1 MLRLALGT
9 TLSFI
14 VAEMLDWE
22 LSFLITVFLVQL
34 LTSPGGAPGLRQG
47 IAIVAALGLAT
58 AAAATLSA
66 LLVGMPALFAIV
78 LGLVLFLA
86 FVLQRSGRSPA
97 LGTLILVAFGF
108 LPVVAV
114 QAPELVPAVA
124 FYLVRSSAIAVLWAW
139 LLQAL
144 LPDPETAASRVPTSE
159 RAAAPPDGIVRTAL
173 TDTAVLLPV
182 LLLAMTLEVPAAL
195 VIVLTVTAVLTQH
208 NIAGGRRVAL
218 GLLLG
223 NLVGGVTAVVAYQLL
238 SAVPTLGFLTA
249 LLLLV
254 SLVYARL
261 ITGADGARPAL
272 RHGAHHLRHR
282 LRHGRGPLPRRAG
295 SDAGDPP
302 AEPRDRLRLRVR
314 CAEPD
319 RTGGP
324 AKGHGRGRRR
334 PTGLRSKG
342 SHETGRRTSS
352 VVFSV
357 FDKPEIQPPH
367 GPWPRG
373 FPSLRA
379 SCDEVQPSIIGVD
392 TSMLD
397 A

>member
-1 MLRLALGT
+1 MTVEVSQGGAAPLPAPDDAATLVQHRHMLRLALGV

-14 VAEMLDWE
+14 TAEMLDWE

-47 IAIVAALGLAT
+47 IAIVTVLGLT
-58 AAAATLSA
+58 TGAAATLSA
-66 LLVGMPALFAIV
+66 LLVDMPALFAIV

-144 LPDPETAASRVPTSE
+144 LPDPETVAPPIPSPGGI
-159 RAAAPPDGIVRTAL
+159 AAAPGEVVRTAL
-173 TDTAVLLPV
+173 TDMAVLLPV

-223 NLVGGVTAVVAYQLL
+223 NLVGGVTAAVAYQLL
-238 SAVPTLGFLTA
+238 SAVPTLSFLTA

-261 ITGADGARPAL
+261 ITGATALAPLFVTALITFVIVFGMGVAPFLDEPGATLAIRLRNLAIACVYAFGALSLIGQAGRQRVMDEAGGARQ
-272 RHGAHHLRHR
+272 G
-282 LRHGRGPLPRRAG
+282 
-295 SDAGDPP
+295 
-302 AEPRDRLRLRVR
+302 
-314 CAEPD
+314 
-319 RTGGP
+319 
-324 AKGHGRGRRR
+324 
-334 PTGLRSKG
+334 
-342 SHETGRRTSS
+342 
-352 VVFSV
+352 
-357 FDKPEIQPPH
+357 
-367 GPWPRG
+367 
-373 FPSLRA
+373 
-379 SCDEVQPSIIGVD
+379 
-392 TSMLD
+392 
-397 A
+397 